1 MSDHPFYH
9 NESPK
14 SRLRTW
20 IFGQMMY
27 GAFWAAAV
35 FVGCILFFA
44 VFYGIGL
51 LLPEESRQT
60 PDPMPRSSLEQPLAA
75 PGHDLA

>member
-1 MSDHPFYH
+1 M
-9 NESPK
+9 
-14 SRLRTW
+14 L
-20 IFGQMMY
+20 GQMLY

-35 FVGCILFFA
+35 FIGCILFFA

-60 PDPMPRSSLEQPLAA
+60 PDPMPQSTLEQPLAA

>member
-1 MSDHPFYH
+1 MSDHPFYRDE
-9 NESPK
+9 NPK
-14 SRLRTW
+14 SRLRIW

-27 GAFWAAAV
+27 GAMLAAAV
-35 FVGCILFFA
+35 FVACLLFFA

-60 PDPMPRSSLEQPLAA
+60 PDPMPRSSLEQPLAPA
-75 PGHDLA
+75 GHDLA

>member
-20 IFGQMMY
+20 MLGQMLY

-35 FVGCILFFA
+35 FVGCILFFT

-60 PDPMPRSSLEQPLAA
+60 PDPMPQSSLEQPLAA